1 MKELLKELGFEDLPT
16 LNDFRLKLNTR
27 SRLFCTVNIEQYCER
42 FNLYGNFITQPL
54 TKGMFVPCDED
65 GNVLREPNGFSD
77 NDINAGQTESY
88 SQQYQQAKERVLF
101 EGFEFKYVKQFDSEL
116 MFWAVT
122 HNGTYGGSYENWYK
136 TRIKQKP
143 NTATIEQAINAGV
156 KLTPKQ

>member
-1 MKELLKELGFEDLPT
+1 MKELLKELGFEHLPT

-65 GNVLREPNGFSD
+65 GNVLEVPNKIIEDFYGFVEHHDGTSEKVL
-77 NDINAGQTESY
+77 NEKSLKEY
-88 SQQYQQAKERVLF
+88 EEQYQQAKERVLF
-101 EGFEFKYVKQFDSEL
+101 EEGKVIEDDLPIRKTYEFLSHGGYF
-116 MFWAVT
+116 
-122 HNGTYGGSYENWYK
+122 NGT
-136 TRIKQKP
+136 
-143 NTATIEQAINAGV
+143 TIEQAINAGV